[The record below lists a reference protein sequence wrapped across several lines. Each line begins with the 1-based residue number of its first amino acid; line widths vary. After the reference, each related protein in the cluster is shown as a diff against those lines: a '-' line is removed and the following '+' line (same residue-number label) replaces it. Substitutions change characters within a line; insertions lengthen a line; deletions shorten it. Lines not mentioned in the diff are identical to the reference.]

1 MATEVPAEDWVTDY
15 VMQFMKSPSWTGPIE
30 SFIDD
35 NCKSFDLVDTEENK
49 LEYTAI
55 HNEFKDMVES
65 LLVAHLLD
73 VDVTP
78 DQFASILERAV
89 LAVKEPDSNLD
100 QIVTQ
105 IVSVGDFLVFRRMMT
120 SRFVQQQQEVAAC
133 LQPALTEQT
142 VSQVEVQNVPS
153 ASIPSYQAPRSV
165 AGTTRANRIASI
177 IQSAG
182 QEKPGNEE
190 KAAIIRMAISQSS
203 GRMKAIQRAGA

>member
-153 ASIPSYQAPRSV
+153 ASIPSYQAQQDCKHNSKC
-165 AGTTRANRIASI
+165 RAREAWQRRESSYYPHGDLAVFGPHESN
-177 IQSAG
+177 SAC
-182 QEKPGNEE
+182 
-190 KAAIIRMAISQSS
+190 RC
-203 GRMKAIQRAGA
+203 MKLWN